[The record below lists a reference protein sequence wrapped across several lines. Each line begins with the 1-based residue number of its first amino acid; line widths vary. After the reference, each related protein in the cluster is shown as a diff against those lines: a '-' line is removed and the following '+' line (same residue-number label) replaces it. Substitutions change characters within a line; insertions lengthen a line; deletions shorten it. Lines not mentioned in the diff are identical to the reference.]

1 MKKENIRTMLPADNP
16 ISLSEDDALGW
27 APVARTFARRTLEL
41 NATYGMV
48 VGVFGPWG
56 SGKTS
61 YINLARPEFEKNK
74 VPVLDFN
81 PWLFS
86 GADQLVGRFFAE
98 LSSLMDETSNLKKIG
113 RDLRKYGDVITPT
126 IAVIST
132 LGGVPQAEQVVNAM
146 LKFCKKKTAPST
158 SVTVLRKKLTDAL
171 AQRDRPIVVVLDDVD
186 RLPADEIREV
196 FKLVR
201 LTASFPNLIYIVACD
216 RVRVESAFDEGAP
229 PPRANYLEKIFQW
242 SVNVPATSRELLR
255 GELLR
260 SIENAFGDV
269 DSPFNEGD
277 WADIEV
283 EIIWPLI
290 QNMRDVRRY
299 CMAIRG
305 TINDL
310 GNTVALVD
318 VLALEA
324 IRLFMPR
331 VFDALPSLVEDLTV
345 LPVWEGNQQHAEDI
359 ILDQMGDTE
368 KIAEMRHT
376 RLDKLIEAGGTEHR
390 RVVRALLHRLFP
402 GGCGQQETQGP
413 EWISEQLRNNRVAHG
428 IIFRFYLTRVTDSD
442 LTASNH
448 AKHAF
453 KCLHD
458 QCALHKFMNSQDSNI
473 WPETILSLWSMFR
486 NEFVRRHAEPGLIV
500 FWNMLLDRPE
510 GYTTFRDEPLTFTLM
525 ISKSLLETLV
535 DSDDIADTIHR
546 VFRQLKSFSS
556 KVALITQV
564 KGFNSERNILM
575 SKSEISA
582 IEGNLKEEIL
592 SATADDLAEER
603 HPAQVLYFSNQCSDP
618 PTIPHFI
625 HDSPRLTFALLW
637 DCKTEGSISELGS
650 RATEIRQGIHW
661 DTLVSIHCDENL
673 LKARIESLN
682 QNYQSMEAWI
692 ESDLGIPA
700 IDARELLELANEYSV
715 NGDRK

>member
-16 ISLSEDDALGW
+16 ISFSEDDALGW
-27 APVARTFARRTLEL
+27 APIARTFARRTLEL

-61 YINLARPEFEKNK
+61 YINLARPEFKKNK
-74 VPVLDFN
+74 VPVLEFN

-98 LSSLMDETSNLKKIG
+98 LSSLMDETPNLKNIG
-113 RDLRKYGDVITPT
+113 RYLRNYGDVITPT

-132 LGGVPQAEQVVNAM
+132 LGGVPQAEQIVNAM
-146 LKFCKKKTAPST
+146 LNFCKKKTAPST
-158 SVTVLRKKLTDAL
+158 SVTVLRKELTDAL

-216 RVRVESAFDEGAP
+216 RVRVESAFDEGEP
-229 PPRANYLEKIFQW
+229 PPRGSYLEKIFQW
-242 SVNVPATSRELLR
+242 SVNVPAASRKLLR

-260 SIENAFGDV
+260 SIENAFGDI

-305 TINDL
+305 TIDDL

-331 VFDALPSLVEDLTV
+331 VFDALPHLVEDLTV
-345 LPVWEGNQQHAEDI
+345 LPVWEDNQQHTEDI

-368 KIAEMRHT
+368 KNRGNASYSLRQIDR
-376 RLDKLIEAGGTEHR
+376 GR
-390 RVVRALLHRLFP
+390 R
-402 GGCGQQETQGP
+402 
-413 EWISEQLRNNRVAHG
+413 N
-428 IIFRFYLTRVTDSD
+428 
-442 LTASNH
+442 
-448 AKHAF
+448 
-453 KCLHD
+453 
-458 QCALHKFMNSQDSNI
+458 
-473 WPETILSLWSMFR
+473 
-486 NEFVRRHAEPGLIV
+486 
-500 FWNMLLDRPE
+500 
-510 GYTTFRDEPLTFTLM
+510 
-525 ISKSLLETLV
+525 
-535 DSDDIADTIHR
+535 
-546 VFRQLKSFSS
+546 
-556 KVALITQV
+556 
-564 KGFNSERNILM
+564 
-575 SKSEISA
+575 
-582 IEGNLKEEIL
+582 
-592 SATADDLAEER
+592 
-603 HPAQVLYFSNQCSDP
+603 
-618 PTIPHFI
+618 
-625 HDSPRLTFALLW
+625 
-637 DCKTEGSISELGS
+637 
-650 RATEIRQGIHW
+650 
-661 DTLVSIHCDENL
+661 
-673 LKARIESLN
+673 
-682 QNYQSMEAWI
+682 
-692 ESDLGIPA
+692 
-700 IDARELLELANEYSV
+700 
-715 NGDRK
+715 